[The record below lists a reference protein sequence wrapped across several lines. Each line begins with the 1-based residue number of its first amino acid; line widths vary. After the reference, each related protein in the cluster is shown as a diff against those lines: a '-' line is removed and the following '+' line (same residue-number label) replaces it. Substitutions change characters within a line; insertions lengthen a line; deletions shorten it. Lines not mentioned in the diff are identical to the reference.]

1 MSSGF
6 GSKSNALSPQNLSSD
21 SSEGAGSGRL
31 EFWLVFAGAVFAEI
45 LLPIVDKYQSGDGSG
60 SLLAQIIWSL
70 MYASAGIRLFALKG
84 ITKPLLVGST
94 ALWLFAIFMLTSFLW
109 SVSPKTTFV
118 NGIEL
123 IGTTVVGTYLVAR
136 FTLSQLLHLV
146 ALTFGTIAVLSLLFV
161 FVAPG
166 HGRMNYGS
174 GPWAGIYQDKNNLG
188 RAMSLAIMSLVA
200 LLSDS
205 TRRKF
210 LFTTL
215 VLVLVGCTSLLL
227 GSASATA
234 LGDCVVVVAANLALI
249 ACKSKR
255 FGIPARV
262 VTAISGFVALIAYG
276 VFGLT
281 VDSIFGVLGRDTS
294 LTGRSDF
301 WPYLQQ
307 AIAARPILGY
317 GYNAFFGSSVGDS
330 YLSYYV
336 VEAGGFSPYHAH
348 NSFLQISLD
357 GGYVGVGLLGIVL
370 LISIWRGFSYLLV
383 EHRAYAG
390 WPLMIVVYLILGS
403 FTETYFGNYNSI
415 EWILFV
421 AAILYPVR
429 LRLDLQAVKPAEK
442 RSGRVPQ
449 VALPTR
455 IATGRRVRLN
465 LAPSSLEAF
474 APSDLEIRNH

>member
-1 MSSGF
+1 
-6 GSKSNALSPQNLSSD
+6 
-21 SSEGAGSGRL
+21 
-31 EFWLVFAGAVFAEI
+31 
-45 LLPIVDKYQSGDGSG
+45 
-60 SLLAQIIWSL
+60 
-70 MYASAGIRLFALKG
+70 
-84 ITKPLLVGST
+84 
-94 ALWLFAIFMLTSFLW
+94 
-109 SVSPKTTFV
+109 
-118 NGIEL
+118 
-123 IGTTVVGTYLVAR
+123 
-136 FTLSQLLHLV
+136 
-146 ALTFGTIAVLSLLFV
+146 
-161 FVAPG
+161 
-166 HGRMNYGS
+166 
-174 GPWAGIYQDKNNLG
+174 
-188 RAMSLAIMSLVA
+188 MSLAIMSLVA

-429 LRLDLQAVKPAEK
+429 LRLDLRAVKPAEK

-455 IATGRRVRLN
+455 IATGGRVRLN
-465 LAPSSLEAF
+465 LAPSSLEAS